1 MRPRPRPVFWASRPR
16 PGRGLNIPGH
26 SSCDFLQVILLL
38 VLELLCS
45 IRQMCFSTEVKI
57 EFFVE
62 CLHSK
67 VANCVCGFCVNRKSV
82 TILNSLST
90 LRLGQTWNKASL
102 VKCRSLNF
110 YLLIYLQYVFII
122 FSYCHLSVFTW
133 MLFMVG
139 LCGRISSI
147 ASYLWHVKLPVCI
160 TSWLLSVLFDTVW
173 LSRSL
178 LCLHWLL
185 VPNSNVAGNLWSYP
199 STWHV
204 QTVFAYPVFCTSVS
218 IWFNY
223 SLMSSFSSRCYVSYC
238 DDHCTSSDVV
248 SLPTLSHLVVRQWK
262 GLHVICSVAS
272 IYPSPQKWW
281 NTFPLLPTFPPF
293 TFPRPSCHTVAP
305 SGSGSGT

>member
-16 PGRGLNIPGH
+16 LGRGLNILGH

-160 TSWLLSVLFDTVW
+160 TSWLLSVLFDMVW

-185 VPNSNVAGNLWSYP
+185 VPNSNVAGSLGSYP

-223 SLMSSFSSRCYVSYC
+223 SLMSSFSSRCFVSYC
-238 DDHCTSSDVV
+238 DDHCDVV
-248 SLPTLSHLVVRQWK
+248 SLPTLSHLVM
-262 GLHVICSVAS
+262 
-272 IYPSPQKWW
+272 
-281 NTFPLLPTFPPF
+281 
-293 TFPRPSCHTVAP
+293 
-305 SGSGSGT
+305 SGSGRGFMWFAQWHLSIHLLRSDGTRSFSSLLSLPSLFPSLPATQWITYFEIWIQ